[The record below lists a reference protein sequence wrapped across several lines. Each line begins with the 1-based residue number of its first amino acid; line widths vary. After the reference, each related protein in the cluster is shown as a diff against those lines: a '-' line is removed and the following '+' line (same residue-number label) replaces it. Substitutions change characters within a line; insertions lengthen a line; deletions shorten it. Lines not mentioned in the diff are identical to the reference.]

1 MINGSIAMADSTE
14 KKKDKKR
21 GYQVSFWA
29 VTLVVLAIILLVPIA
44 VIDLFDNVIK
54 PSEDSV
60 YSIAADVPPAPA
72 YSRMHLD
79 VLALDE
85 VQKLATVRVSGFHFC
100 AQNCDYKDKV
110 IFYSISADGKGA
122 DGLPPSES
130 ITLPATSG
138 EFGARFQLPIASNLI
153 RYPFDRSAL
162 AIGVVLQRISADNKT
177 TTVLP
182 AEAKNQLFVTLQEQ
196 IPRVKMNRPKAID
209 PQTVQ
214 PTKVKA
220 DYIYVSKMEFYR
232 PVYLKILVVFIVL
245 LITIAAIYA
254 AILRPFDQL
263 IINAGA
269 LVLGIYGIRSLTVGS
284 YPTDTTIV
292 DILLTAVAFFLLCT
306 IAVRGM
312 GYLHLKGGLHLP
324 GLPREQKE
332 EEKTRKCPQCLSD
345 VPLEALR
352 CAHCTASLPP
362 VEEPALPLPAPLGG
376 YSAPPPSPGSQG
388 YGG

>member
-1 MINGSIAMADSTE
+1 MADSTE
-14 KKKDKKR
+14 KKDKKR

-44 VIDLFDNVIK
+44 VIDLFENVIK

-162 AIGVVLQRISADNKT
+162 AIGGR
-177 TTVLP
+177 
-182 AEAKNQLFVTLQEQ
+182 
-196 IPRVKMNRPKAID
+196 
-209 PQTVQ
+209 
-214 PTKVKA
+214 
-220 DYIYVSKMEFYR
+220 
-232 PVYLKILVVFIVL
+232 
-245 LITIAAIYA
+245 IAA
-254 AILRPFDQL
+254 DQR
-263 IINAGA
+263 GQQDDD
-269 LVLGIYGIRSLTVGS
+269 R
-284 YPTDTTIV
+284 
-292 DILLTAVAFFLLCT
+292 TAR
-306 IAVRGM
+306 RG
-312 GYLHLKGGLHLP
+312 
-324 GLPREQKE
+324 
-332 EEKTRKCPQCLSD
+332 
-345 VPLEALR
+345 
-352 CAHCTASLPP
+352 
-362 VEEPALPLPAPLGG
+362 EEPTLRHAPRANPPRQDEPAQ
-376 YSAPPPSPGSQG
+376 SD
-388 YGG
+388 